1 MSSTSS
7 SGLEVGL
14 NLPTLLTA
22 SALVASGFILRGF
35 STSGRKSKT
44 IVSPRDSLL
53 PKLSQTDIDNLPYP
67 PDALPGARDIP
78 SPYGTIRAYEW
89 GPEDGPKVLLV
100 HGISTPCLALGSVA
114 HGLVAKGH
122 RVMLFDL
129 FGRGYS
135 DTPADLNHDIRLFS
149 TQILLVLISSPIP
162 WTGGPANRFGLIG
175 YSLGAG
181 ISAAFASHFPYLLD
195 SLTLIAPAGL
205 IRPHNLGRTNRL
217 LYSTGI
223 IPEPI
228 LHRAVKR
235 RLKTPL
241 FVRKEPP
248 AAEDSSASEIDAR
261 DAVKS
266 EIINLESNDNVVL
279 SKEHPNITIENA
291 VSHQVDHHNG
301 FVTAFM
307 SSIRHG
313 PITEQHEDWRRI
325 GRGLAEQNQNAGSAD
340 SSNSEGL
347 GEGRGNNWKNGKV
360 LIIVGQH
367 DPIIK
372 TDELVEDATEV
383 LGEGNVEFRYIDA
396 GHEAP
401 IKHGDVVVEYLLEFW
416 GVA

>member
-22 SALVASGFILRGF
+22 SALVASGFILRGLF
-35 STSGRKSKT
+35 TSGSKSKT
-44 IVSPRDSLL
+44 IISPRDSLL
-53 PKLSQTDIDNLPYP
+53 PRLSKAEIANLPYP

-149 TQILLVLISSPIP
+149 TQILLVLSSSSIP
-162 WTGGPANRFGLIG
+162 WTGGPANRFALIG

-205 IRPHNLGRTNRL
+205 IRPHNLGRTNRF

-248 AAEDSSASEIDAR
+248 LEEDSSSSSDINAR

-266 EIINLESNDNVVL
+266 ELINLESNESIIL
-279 SKEHPNITIENA
+279 SKNHPNITIESA
-291 VSHQVDHHNG
+291 VSHQVDHHAG
-301 FVTAFM
+301 FITAFM

-313 PITEQHEDWRRI
+313 PIVEQHEDWRRI
-325 GRGLAEQNQNAGSAD
+325 GRRLTEQNAAGGR
-340 SSNSEGL
+340 SSE
-347 GEGRGNNWKNGKV
+347 EWRNGKV

-372 TDELVEDATEV
+372 TDELVPDATEV
-383 LGEGNVEFRYIDA
+383 LGESNVEFRYIDA

-416 GVA
+416 GVG

>member
-1 MSSTSS
+1 MSSTSLP
-7 SGLEVGL
+7 GLEAGL

-53 PKLSQTDIDNLPYP
+53 PKLSKTEIADLPYP
-67 PDALPGARDIP
+67 PDALPGARDIA

-135 DTPADLNHDIRLFS
+135 DTPTDLNHDIRLFS

-223 IPEPI
+223 VPEPI

-241 FVRKEPP
+241 FVRKEPTTTP
-248 AAEDSSASEIDAR
+248 EDSSASEIDAR

-266 EIINLESNDNVVL
+266 ELINLESNDSVVL
-279 SKEHPNITIENA
+279 SKKHPNITIESA
-291 VSHQVDHHNG
+291 VSHQVDHHDG

-325 GRGLAEQNQNAGSAD
+325 GRGLTEQNQNAGSSAG
-340 SSNSEGL
+340 NSGIS
-347 GEGRGNNWKNGKV
+347 GWKNGKV

-372 TDELVEDATEV
+372 TDELVEDAREV

-401 IKHGDVVVEYLLEFW
+401 IKHGDVVVEFLLEFW
-416 GVA
+416 GVVRA